1 MGLLLL
7 WPSILT
13 GWFANNR
20 EKLAENRIVS
30 GVSIMKEPSPA
41 AHIDGIFEHLI
52 PFVAVTVELWR
63 VLIERLMDDFQAM
76 SEADRQL
83 LAARPQRFDT
93 RPGRDALQCALRER
107 TADLKEA
114 RDRAEGLP
122 KGWFSW
128 SRTARERKAA
138 IDEATVALKAWQGQG
153 MVKFIQAEAAKMERV
168 QRRQERKIRDFDAK
182 HDVTQA
188 VRRLDD
194 LPGVLRMLE
203 GLKELEPDKELHAVL
218 APVVAQDGTLLR
230 INAPAGLA
238 LLRRRVAIAAAVQGA
253 GGRSGGPKDTM
264 EPEPAAVVTAS
275 WEQAAAMGLDDL
287 AMLGM

>member
-1 MGLLLL
+1 M
-7 WPSILT
+7 
-13 GWFANNR
+13 R
-20 EKLAENRIVS
+20 EPPP
-30 GVSIMKEPSPA
+30 GQ
-41 AHIDGIFEHLI
+41 HIDGIFEHLI
-52 PFVAVTVELWR
+52 PFVAVTIELWR
-63 VLIERLMDDFQAM
+63 VLMQKLMDDFEQM
-76 SEADRQL
+76 GVEDRRL
-83 LAARPQRFDT
+83 LAARPHRFDT

-107 TADLKEA
+107 TSDLKDA

-122 KGWFSW
+122 KGWFAW
-128 SRTARERKAA
+128 TAASKRRAVA
-138 IDEATVALKAWQGQG
+138 IEEASAALKEWQGAG
-153 MVKFIQAEAAKMERV
+153 TISFIQAEAAKMERA
-168 QRRQERKIRDFDAK
+168 RLRQDRKIRDFDARP
-182 HDVTQA
+182 DVIQA

-194 LPGVLRMLE
+194 MPSVMRMAE
-203 GLKELEPDKELHAVL
+203 GLKELEPDKEFHAVL
-218 APVVAQDGTLLR
+218 APVVGQDGGLLR